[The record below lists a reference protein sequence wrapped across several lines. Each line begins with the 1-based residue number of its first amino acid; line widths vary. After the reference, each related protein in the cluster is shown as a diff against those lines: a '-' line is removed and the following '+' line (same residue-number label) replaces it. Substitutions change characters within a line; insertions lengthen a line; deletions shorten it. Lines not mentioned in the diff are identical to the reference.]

1 MANKIITLNGNLL
14 VNNGN
19 AIQVDVGGGGGGNL
33 QPSKTVNPST
43 SQQTVTPDTGYDG
56 LEQVVVNAMPSG
68 TAGTPTAT
76 KGTVSNNSVSVTPSV
91 TNTTGYITGG
101 TIDGTP
107 VSVSANE
114 LVSGSTDITAN
125 ANNIDVTNLASV
137 NVLVKPTLTFSAI
150 RPDAE
155 IVKTWSWDAYAVD
168 DWELTI
174 PAYSTSA
181 QTIKASESASGT
193 YTLDYTNYDYFI
205 TERMFSIPTYSVTS
219 HNKGRVEYWIGYYAY
234 EVAII
239 PANSFIAYIDDSVK
253 YTSRNTTVRAAG
265 AAYTSLYW
273 SSATAVSPYSTA
285 AYSVAQAAAAPTISS
300 GVLTMK
306 TPTCTIRGSTTY
318 FTSTYFNAL
327 TDIRYQW
334 IAELWRAPK
343 NNLNLNGWGV
353 EQTVNHIMSCVNSTT
368 KKLT

>member
-1 MANKIITLNGNLL
+1 MSNKIITLNGSLL
-14 VNNGN
+14 VSNGS
-19 AIQVDVGGGGGGNL
+19 AIQVDVGSGGGGNY
-33 QPSKTVNPST
+33 QTKTVNPST
-43 SQQTVTPDTGYDG
+43 SQLVVEPDSDYDALSQVTI
-56 LEQVVVNAMPSG
+56 NAMPTG
-68 TAGTPTAT
+68 TPGTPTAT
-76 KGTVSNNSVSVTPSV
+76 KGTVSNNSISVTPSV

-101 TIDGTP
+101 TISGTP
-107 VSVSANE
+107 VSVSASE

-137 NVLVKPTLTFSAI
+137 NVLVKPTLISGVI

-168 DWELTI
+168 DWELEI
-174 PAYSTSA
+174 PAYSTSV
-181 QTIKASESASGT
+181 QTIKASESATGT
-193 YTLDYTNYDYFI
+193 YTLDYDNYDYFI

-234 EVAII
+234 EVVRI
-239 PANSFIAYIDDSVK
+239 PANSFIAYIDSSVK
-253 YTSRNTTVRAAG
+253 YASTNTVVRIASQ
-265 AAYTSLYW
+265 AYTSLYW
-273 SSATAVSPYSTA
+273 SSGTAVTPYSTA
-285 AYSVAQAAAAPTISS
+285 AYSVVQTGTAPTISS

-306 TPTCTIRGSTTY
+306 TPACTIRGSTTY
-318 FTSTYFNAL
+318 LTSTYFNAL

-343 NNLNLNGWGV
+343 NNFNLDSWGV
-353 EQTVNHIMSCVNSTT
+353 QQEVNHIMSCVNSTT

>member
-33 QPSKTVNPST
+33 QPSKTVDSST
-43 SQQTVTPDTGYDG
+43 SQQIVTPDTGYDG

-91 TNTTGYITGG
+91 INTTGYITGG
-101 TIDGTP
+101 TINGTP
-107 VSVSANE
+107 VSVSASE
-114 LVSGSTDITAN
+114 LVSGSTDITTN

-155 IVKTWSWDAYAVD
+155 IVKTWSWDAWAVD

-193 YTLDYTNYDYFI
+193 YTLDYTAYDYFI
-205 TERMFSIPTYSVTS
+205 TERMLSIPTYSVTS
-219 HNKGRVEYWIGYYAY
+219 HNKGRVEYWTGYYAY
-234 EVAII
+234 EVTII
-239 PANSFIAYIDDSVK
+239 PANSFIAYIDSSVK
-253 YTSRNTTVRAAG
+253 YTSRNTVVRVAG
-265 AAYTSLYW
+265 QAYTSLYW
-273 SSATAVSPYSTA
+273 SSATAITPYSTT
-285 AYSVAQAAAAPTISS
+285 AYSVVQAAATPTISS
-300 GVLTMK
+300 DVLTMK
-306 TPTCTIRGSTTY
+306 TPTCSVRGHTTY

-343 NNLNLNGWGV
+343 NNLNLDGWGV
-353 EQTVNHIMSCVNSTT
+353 EQTVNHIMDCVNSTT

>member
-1 MANKIITLNGNLL
+1 MSNKIITLNGSLL
-14 VNNGN
+14 VSNGS
-19 AIQVDVGGGGGGNL
+19 AIQVDVGSGGGGNY
-33 QPSKTVNPST
+33 QTKTVNPST
-43 SQQTVTPDTGYDG
+43 SQLVVEPDSDYDALSQVTINAIPTG
-56 LEQVVVNAMPSG
+56 A
-68 TAGTPTAT
+68 AGTPIAT

-101 TIDGTP
+101 TITGTP
-107 VSVSANE
+107 VI
-114 LVSGSTDITAN
+114 ITSPE
-125 ANNIDVTNLASV
+125 IT
-137 NVLVKPTLTFSAI
+137 TLKMGAI

-155 IVKTWSWDAYAVD
+155 LVKTWSWDAYAVD

-174 PAYSTSA
+174 PAYSTTA
-181 QTIKASESASGT
+181 QTIKESESASGT

-234 EVAII
+234 EVTVI

-285 AYSVAQAAAAPTISS
+285 AYSVAQAAATPTISS

-343 NNLNLNGWGV
+343 NNFNLNGWGV
-353 EQTVNHIMSCVNSTT
+353 EQTVNHIMDCVNSTT

>member
-19 AIQVDVGGGGGGNL
+19 AIQVDVGGGGSVNL
-33 QPSKTVNPST
+33 QDKTNINPTT
-43 SQQTVTPDTGYDG
+43 SSQTITADAGYDG
-56 LEQVVVNAMPSG
+56 LNSVQINAMPTGTSG
-68 TAGTPTAT
+68 TPIAIKGTP
-76 KGTVSNNSVSVTPSV
+76 SNNQVSVTPSV

-101 TIDGTP
+101 TITGTP
-107 VSVSANE
+107 VSVSASE
-114 LVSGSTDITAN
+114 LVSGSTDITTN
-125 ANNIDVTNLASV
+125 ANNIDVANLASV
-137 NVLVKPTLTFSAI
+137 NVLVKPTLTFGAI

-181 QTIKASESASGT
+181 QEIKASASASGT
-193 YTLDYTNYDYFI
+193 YTLDYTEYDYFI
-205 TERMFSIPTYSVTS
+205 TERMLSIPTYSVTS

-234 EVAII
+234 EVTVI
-239 PANSFIAYIDDSVK
+239 PANSFIAYIDSSVK
-253 YTSRNTTVRAAG
+253 YTSRNTTVRVAG
-265 AAYTSLYW
+265 QAYTSLYW

-285 AYSVAQAAAAPTISS
+285 AYSVAQAGVVPTISS

-306 TPTCTIRGSTTY
+306 TPTCTIRGSTNY

-343 NNLNLNGWGV
+343 NNLNLDGWGV
-353 EQTVNHIMSCVNSTT
+353 EQTVNHIMDCVNSTT

>member
-1 MANKIITLNGNLL
+1 MANKILTLNGNLL
-14 VNNGN
+14 ISGGN
-19 AIQVDVGGGGGGNL
+19 AIQVDVGGGGSVNL
-33 QPSKTVNPST
+33 QEKTNINPTT
-43 SQQTVTPDTGYDG
+43 SSQTITPDSGYDG
-56 LEQVVVNAMPSG
+56 LSSVQINAMPTG
-68 TAGTPTAT
+68 TAGTPTAE
-76 KGTVSNNSVSVTPSV
+76 KGTPANNQVSVTPSV

-101 TIDGTP
+101 TITGTP
-107 VSVSANE
+107 VV
-114 LVSGSTDITAN
+114 ITSPE
-125 ANNIDVTNLASV
+125 IT
-137 NVLVKPTLTFSAI
+137 TFKMGVM

-155 IVKTWSWDAYAVD
+155 LVKTWSWDAYAVD

-273 SSATAVSPYSTA
+273 SSATAVTPYSTA
-285 AYSVAQAAAAPTISS
+285 AYSVAQAAATPTISS

-343 NNLNLNGWGV
+343 NNFNLNGWGV
-353 EQTVNHIMSCVNSTT
+353 EQTVNHIMDCVNSTT

>member
-1 MANKIITLNGNLL
+1 MANKLVTVNGNLVL
-14 VNNGN
+14 ASGS
-19 AIQVDVGGGGGGNL
+19 ALSVDVGSGGGGSL
-33 QPSKTVNPST
+33 QSSKTVNPST
-43 SQQTVTPDTGYDG
+43 SQQTVLPDTGYDG
-56 LEQVVVNAMPSG
+56 LEQVIVTAMPSG

-76 KGTVSNNSVSVTPSV
+76 KGTVSNNSISVTPSV

-101 TIDGTP
+101 TITGTP
-107 VSVSANE
+107 VV
-114 LVSGSTDITAN
+114 ITSPE
-125 ANNIDVTNLASV
+125 IT
-137 NVLVKPTLTFSAI
+137 TFKMGVI

-155 IVKTWSWDAYAVD
+155 IVKTWSWDAYAVN

-181 QTIKASESASGT
+181 QTIKESTSATGT
-193 YTLDYTNYDYFI
+193 YTLDYANYDYFI
-205 TERMFSIPTYSVTS
+205 TERMFSIPTYSVST

-234 EVAII
+234 EVTVI
-239 PANSFIAYIDDSVK
+239 PANSFIAYIDSSVK
-253 YTSRNTTVRAAG
+253 YTSRNTVVRVAG
-265 AAYTSLYW
+265 QAYTSLYW
-273 SSATAVSPYSTA
+273 SSGTAVTPYSTA
-285 AYSVAQAAAAPTISS
+285 AYSVAQAAVAPTISS

-306 TPTCTIRGSTTY
+306 TPTCTVRGSTTY

-343 NNLNLNGWGV
+343 NNFNLDGWGV